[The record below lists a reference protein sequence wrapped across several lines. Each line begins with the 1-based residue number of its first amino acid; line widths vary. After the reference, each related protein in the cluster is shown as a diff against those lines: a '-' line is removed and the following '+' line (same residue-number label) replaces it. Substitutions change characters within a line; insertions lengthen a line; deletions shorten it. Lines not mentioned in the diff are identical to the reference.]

1 MHETTWSDWLS
12 REVFHS
18 DKSSPFCH
26 FPVVEIPYRPELRLA
41 CVEPSVRLWT
51 ILRLCRP
58 FATVRLWVGPVSY
71 TELCLICGGSWYLV
85 IGWSEEVSRGH
96 HGSPAP
102 ANRPGDRA
110 AGTFCE
116 KSVDDTCL
124 GSRTS
129 YQQRRLYIQKRSPA
143 GKLES
148 AHEVLVVGEINDRQR
163 ALRLVTEEGVGAP
176 SLPRS
181 APASEICL

>member
-26 FPVVEIPYRPELRLA
+26 FPVVEIPHRGELRLA

-71 TELCLICGGSWYLV
+71 TELCLICGSSGT
-85 IGWSEEVSRGH
+85 WSLAGVRKCPVAITGHLHLLIDPGAGQLGHFVRRVWRTPALAQEPVASNVVPTFRNDLLEANWRG
-96 HGSPAP
+96 
-102 ANRPGDRA
+102 
-110 AGTFCE
+110 
-116 KSVDDTCL
+116 
-124 GSRTS
+124 
-129 YQQRRLYIQKRSPA
+129 Y
-143 GKLES
+143 S
-148 AHEVLVVGEINDRQR
+148 AWG
-163 ALRLVTEEGVGAP
+163 G
-176 SLPRS
+176 
-181 APASEICL
+181 

>member
-1 MHETTWSDWLS
+1 MHKQTTTLKRILCGETTWSDWLS
-12 REVFHS
+12 GGVFHS

-26 FPVVEIPYRPELRLA
+26 FPVVEIPYRGELRLA

-71 TELCLICGGSWYLV
+71 TELCLICGWYLV
-85 IGWSEEVSRGH
+85 IGRSEEVSRGH

-102 ANRPGDRA
+102 ANRPGGRT

-116 KSVDDTCL
+116 KSVEDTCL
-124 GSRTS
+124 GSRIS
-129 YQQRRLYIQKRSPA
+129 CQQHCPHIQKLSPA

-148 AHEVLVVGEINDRQR
+148 V
-163 ALRLVTEEGVGAP
+163 
-176 SLPRS
+176 
-181 APASEICL
+181 